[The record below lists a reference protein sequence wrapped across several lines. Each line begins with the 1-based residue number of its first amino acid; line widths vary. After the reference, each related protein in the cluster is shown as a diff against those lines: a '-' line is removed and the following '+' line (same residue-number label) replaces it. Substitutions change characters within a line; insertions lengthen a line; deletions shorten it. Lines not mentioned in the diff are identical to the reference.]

1 MKIIVDY
8 CEQCITW
15 FHRSQTLMSPIIIIN
30 HPTLLLA
37 ATAWSQNHYTKAAVP
52 LPQNP
57 STTTE
62 PSRNPPSEQRP
73 NKPNQSWATTPT
85 MLASTIH
92 YTTTILWLCTRDQ
105 QRKARPAPAPPKLG
119 TAEKYKKELP
129 PLPNLGNDRYKT
141 LPPLPKAVAQVNAE
155 PCHYH
160 LYCQLLRGNFKFG
173 T

>member
-1 MKIIVDY
+1 M
-8 CEQCITW
+8 
-15 FHRSQTLMSPIIIIN
+15 
-30 HPTLLLA
+30 A
-37 ATAWSQNHYTKAAVP
+37 ATDWSQNHYTKAAVP

-141 LPPLPKAVAQVNAE
+141 LPPLPKAGTPKNHVRPPGLPLA
-155 PCHYH
+155 
-160 LYCQLLRGNFKFG
+160 RGNPNLSIADN
-173 T
+173 TYCIEWHV